1 MSAST
6 GGPTMTCHD
15 CREGTASG
23 RVIYNEAHGAVLVC
37 ARCVDAR
44 AMFGQQTKRDKV
56 EHGKVVLTGAKFRC
70 TKCGKIEERL
80 I

>member
-44 AMFGQQTKRDKV
+44 AMFGASAWSFGDALRDL
-56 EHGKVVLTGAKFRC
+56 GRR
-70 TKCGKIEERL
+70 IEEARHER
-80 I
+80 